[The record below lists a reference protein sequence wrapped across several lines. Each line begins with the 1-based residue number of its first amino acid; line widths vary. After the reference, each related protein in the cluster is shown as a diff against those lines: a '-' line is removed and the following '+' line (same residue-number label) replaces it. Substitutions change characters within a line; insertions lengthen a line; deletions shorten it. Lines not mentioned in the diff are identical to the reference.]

1 MTISR
6 SSCPLSNPWM
16 KILTPKME
24 GKISQQTGE
33 DQCAS
38 DFRCCLSR
46 YQDAL
51 FFFQCLYLDFRKP
64 DLKSN
69 AKSPKSSK
77 PLASAAIN
85 CNPKSFQKNCL
96 AIQIKGQEK
105 KISLRV
111 SQAFS
116 KIKGLQCLQRR
127 KMVQSLR
134 MRYKVSSKSFF
145 SFRSDLAIVS

>member
-1 MTISR
+1 
-6 SSCPLSNPWM
+6 
-16 KILTPKME
+16 ME
-24 GKISQQTGE
+24 GKIFQQTRE

-38 DFRCCLSR
+38 DFRS
-46 YQDAL
+46 
-51 FFFQCLYLDFRKP
+51 
-64 DLKSN
+64 
-69 AKSPKSSK
+69 
-77 PLASAAIN
+77 IN

-96 AIQIKGQEK
+96 AIQNKGQEK

-134 MRYKVSSKSFF
+134 MRYKVKAVDVAGCDWIHVD
-145 SFRSDLAIVS
+145 RVPELVKAGADIVSVHCKQSSTIHLHRTLNQILSAEGTTQINGH

>member
-1 MTISR
+1 
-6 SSCPLSNPWM
+6 M

-24 GKISQQTGE
+24 GKISQQTRE

-38 DFRCCLSR
+38 DFRS
-46 YQDAL
+46 
-51 FFFQCLYLDFRKP
+51 
-64 DLKSN
+64 
-69 AKSPKSSK
+69 
-77 PLASAAIN
+77 IN